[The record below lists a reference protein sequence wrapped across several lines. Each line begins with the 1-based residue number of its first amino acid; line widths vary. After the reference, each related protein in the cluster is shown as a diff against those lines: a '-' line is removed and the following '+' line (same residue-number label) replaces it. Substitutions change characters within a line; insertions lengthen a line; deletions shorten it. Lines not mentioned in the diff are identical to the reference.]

1 MPRGRIIL
9 HLPPVCE
16 FFWDILILTEL
27 SLQLDMIAQ
36 NAILNSP
43 PVWLLG
49 NVVLFLDLKIK
60 IYGKVQ
66 MHKNDRNNDV
76 NQDEKNQQLTSL
88 LEPRKTELSLGS
100 TQWVET
106 KFTWNRYR
114 LHFFIIA

>member
-1 MPRGRIIL
+1 M
-9 HLPPVCE
+9 
-16 FFWDILILTEL
+16 
-27 SLQLDMIAQ
+27 
-36 NAILNSP
+36 
-43 PVWLLG
+43 
-49 NVVLFLDLKIK
+49 DLKIK

-66 MHKNDRNNDV
+66 THKNDDDDDDDNDRNNDV